1 MIKDFFHLFSRKIR
15 RLTLYRLGKPELTQ
29 IDHRQFKFKYFV
41 SDLIVRPTS
50 TFLIKYFAGNL
61 GHEVDLSRGHLGF
74 GMLHY
79 AFITT
84 LRPKRI
90 LCIGS
95 QKGFIPAICAMACKD
110 NNFGRVDFVDAGK
123 DKNDP
128 NSWGGIGFWKKFNP
142 NEHFSPFNLNKFI
155 TTYVMTSA
163 EFAAKY
169 KNRRYGY
176 IYIDGDHSFS
186 GVSRD
191 YSTFWPRLKRDGMM
205 CFHDITL
212 KGKAG
217 NGEYGVWKLW
227 KQLETKHNHKISIIL
242 RQNGIGILQKND

>member
-1 MIKDFFHLFSRKIR
+1 MINDFFHLFSRKIR
-15 RLTLYRLGKPELTQ
+15 RLTLYRLGKPEFTQ

-41 SDLIVRPTS
+41 SDLIVRSTS

-61 GHEVDLSRGHLGF
+61 GHEVDLNRGHLGF

-79 AFITT
+79 SFITT
-84 LRPKRI
+84 LRPTRI

-110 NNFGRVDFVDAGK
+110 NNFGHVDFVDAGK
-123 DKNDP
+123 DKNDH
-128 NSWGGIGFWKKFNP
+128 NSWGGIGFWKKINP

-155 TTYVMTSA
+155 TTFVMTSA

-169 KNRRYGY
+169 KNRCYGY
-176 IYIDGDHSFS
+176 IYIDGDHSYS
-186 GVSRD
+186 GIKND
-191 YSTFWPRLKRDGMM
+191 YQRFWPRLLPSGIMS
-205 CFHDITL
+205 FHDITL
-212 KGKAG
+212 KGKADS
-217 NGEYGVWKLW
+217 GEYGVWKLW